1 MRNAANIFG
10 TSYYDQ
16 STTYGMS
23 SEDKDKL
30 SKVSA
35 TIGDIQT
42 LLSGNVA
49 GPNSA
54 QLGNQRTY
62 LSCSDSSYIST
73 DRAQDINGLFEDGVS
88 TQQAYGS
95 PLLWYIPQPNT
106 FAQRIVFDDNED
118 HICRLNTNAVVAI
131 QDTRTP
137 GNNPLTQ
144 VVLCPYLL
152 FNREVYQSLNKLPAV
167 PAEAYVGDYH
177 LAAGHIIHELV
188 HLFGRDYDDVPFID
202 LYGSTTD
209 IMMPYGSEIIY
220 ALANA
225 PERVVATDRVKG
237 PDVLY
242 LPDAYR
248 MFCQMCLFQETT

>member
-1 MRNAANIFG
+1 MILFFLDSNGVDLDAYLDDVRTLLGIGMSAIATLRSTSTFTTPETRHYMRNAANIFG

-88 TQQAYGS
+88 TQQACRHR
-95 PLLWYIPQPNT
+95 L
-106 FAQRIVFDDNED
+106 FA
-118 HICRLNTNAVVAI
+118 
-131 QDTRTP
+131 
-137 GNNPLTQ
+137 
-144 VVLCPYLL
+144 
-152 FNREVYQSLNKLPAV
+152 
-167 PAEAYVGDYH
+167 
-177 LAAGHIIHELV
+177 
-188 HLFGRDYDDVPFID
+188 
-202 LYGSTTD
+202 ST
-209 IMMPYGSEIIY
+209 I
-220 ALANA
+220 L
-225 PERVVATDRVKG
+225 R
-237 PDVLY
+237 
-242 LPDAYR
+242 
-248 MFCQMCLFQETT
+248 C